1 MSPVVLLRD
10 EAKSECLDESRLP
23 TPFVSP
29 LKQGG
34 KQESS
39 LDDFLSYVD
48 DLLAPPASGYNA
60 AGSLGL
66 LSPSFAPSKKRLSV
80 YEDLPSTPKDAV
92 EMALTGGQGPS
103 PCSIFEIARN
113 GHLVAAISIARPA
126 YKLGESPTVI
136 IDFTGAK
143 IPCYHVLSPAN
154 SSCFSTVL
162 MRSVDSRQSRVI
174 RESRAIARITFRIV
188 DTPSN

>member
-10 EAKSECLDESRLP
+10 EAKSECLDEPRLP
-23 TPFVSP
+23 TPSVSHG
-29 LKQGG
+29 KRDR

-48 DLLAPPASGYNA
+48 NLLAPQDSSYNV

-66 LSPSFAPSKKRLSV
+66 LSPSFAPTNKRLSV
-80 YEDLPSTPKDAV
+80 YEDVSSTPRDAV
-92 EMALTGGQGPS
+92 EMALTGGQGAS

-113 GHLVAAISIARPA
+113 GHRVAAITLARPA
-126 YKLGESPTVI
+126 YKLGESLMAI

-143 IPCYHVLSPAN
+143 IPCYHV
-154 SSCFSTVL
+154 
-162 MRSVDSRQSRVI
+162 
-174 RESRAIARITFRIV
+174 
-188 DTPSN
+188 